1 MTSEETYPEGN
12 PQYQGPLMNSDPRAE
27 QKLNRCLLLENQVSH
42 LIREDI
48 LQNLAAMKIQIY
60 ISSRN
65 QGNSETQAAELIA
78 WQQTLS
84 DIIVKLRNIADTM
97 TRNEQEPM
105 SVLEIIRYAIQHID
119 PNRKCSIHSENFYPV
134 EPPRWSNLEEF
145 EFSMELKQIL
155 AFLAI
160 HTQDLDIDLVPWINR
175 YAVQITG
182 DRILNENNEEI
193 HNLADYQEFI
203 LGGSGMKGKL
213 MILRDR
219 NALTYKALLPI
230 SGYSLTR

>member
-1 MTSEETYPEGN
+1 MISDETFPEGI
-12 PQYQGPLMNSDPRAE
+12 PQNQRKLVDFDPRAE

-65 QGNSETQAAELIA
+65 QENSETQIAELEA

-84 DIIVKLRNIADTM
+84 DVIVKLRNVADTM

-105 SVLEIIRYAIQHID
+105 SVLEIIRHSIQHID
-119 PNRKCSIHSENFYPV
+119 PNRKCSIHTENFYPV

-145 EFSMELKQIL
+145 EFSMELKQIF

-160 HTQDLDIDLVPWINR
+160 HAQKLDVDLVPWVNR

-182 DRILNENNEEI
+182 DRTISEIGEEI
-193 HNLADYQEFI
+193 DGLADYQEFI
-203 LGGSGMKGKL
+203 LGGPGMKGKL
-213 MILRDR
+213 MILKDR
-219 NALTYKALLPI
+219 NLLTYKALLPI
-230 SGYSLTR
+230 SGYSLVR